1 MLKNL
6 YDKVLSLADKPW
18 ALSGLAV
25 ICFLESSVFPIPPD
39 VLIIPMV
46 LANRSKAFKIVI
58 VSTTSSVLGGMFGY
72 FLGNKFINTIGAKII
87 DFYHLN
93 DQFLDFSQSFNEYGA
108 IVVLTAGITPLPYK
122 VVTIASGAT
131 SMNIVL
137 FSTIS
142 LLARG
147 LRFTIVA
154 SLLWKYGEPIKEFI
168 EKRLNVLAV
177 LFVALLIAG
186 FFLTG
191 KI

>member
-131 SMNIVL
+131 SMNFVL

>member
-6 YDKVLSLADKPW
+6 YDKVLNLADKPW
-18 ALSGLAV
+18 ALSGLGV
-25 ICFLESSVFPIPPD
+25 LCFLESSVFPIPPD

-46 LANRSKAFKIVI
+46 LANRSKAFKIVL

-72 FLGNKFINTIGAKII
+72 FLGNRFINTIGAKII

-131 SMNIVL
+131 SMNFVL

-142 LLARG
+142 LIARG
-147 LRFTIVA
+147 LRFTLVA

-168 EKRLNVLAV
+168 EKRLNVLAI
-177 LFVALLIAG
+177 LFVALLVTG

>member
-1 MLKNL
+1 
-6 YDKVLSLADKPW
+6 
-18 ALSGLAV
+18 
-25 ICFLESSVFPIPPD
+25 
-39 VLIIPMV
+39 
-46 LANRSKAFKIVI
+46 
-58 VSTTSSVLGGMFGY
+58 
-72 FLGNKFINTIGAKII
+72 
-87 DFYHLN
+87 
-93 DQFLDFSQSFNEYGA
+93 
-108 IVVLTAGITPLPYK
+108 
-122 VVTIASGAT
+122 
-131 SMNIVL
+131 MNFVL

>member
-6 YDKVLSLADKPW
+6 YDKVLSLAHTPW

-25 ICFLESSVFPIPPD
+25 ICFLERSVYPIPPD

-131 SMNIVL
+131 SMNFVL

>member
-1 MLKNL
+1 
-6 YDKVLSLADKPW
+6 
-18 ALSGLAV
+18 
-25 ICFLESSVFPIPPD
+25 
-39 VLIIPMV
+39 
-46 LANRSKAFKIVI
+46 
-58 VSTTSSVLGGMFGY
+58 MFGY

-131 SMNIVL
+131 SMNFVL

-186 FFLTG
+186 IFLTG